1 MYKVNRSTG
10 AIMWTLGGKNSSFR
24 LGPGASFAFQH
35 DVRVRAFGDQFLTM
49 FDDGAGPPY
58 VHSQSRALKLELNL
72 KHMTADVVAQHE
84 HSPPLLSSFEGS
96 DEQLPDRDDFVGW
109 GQQPYFSEYNP
120 QGKLVFD
127 GRFVDDNL
135 SYRAYRFHWSGTPA
149 TPPAVATT
157 PPGPQ
162 DDRVRE
168 LERRHRRRTPGG
180 SSAASSAT
188 ALKPIVTAR
197 KRGFETAITTGA
209 RGYVAVQALGS
220 KNRPLGSRSAV
231 VQVPPPPPKPKPKP
245 KPKPHPPAAKPPPSP
260 RPRRSPAFPL
270 TGSYPGFIGILTR
283 IPAACA
289 GGSDPRPSPFI
300 GTPCHSC
307 SWTGSLVALA
317 YYLAFRLR
325 FTDGLGGAN
334 DRYGDLLTHTLPW
347 VVAVSLVTLALFGQY
362 QRLWTFVGQR
372 DYEAVVKG
380 LVVAT
385 LVIVGGIAFLH
396 PVTTTVAFQ
405 TTPVNLPGSVIA
417 LFFLLALALLI
428 GARFLVHI
436 VVEGRVHSFRV
447 AKGARD
453 VLIIG
458 GGQGGRLVVRE
469 LVRNPQLRLRP
480 VGFVDDDPRMQGI
493 KDEHGLK
500 VLGTTASEDLA
511 RILDEV
517 EPDEVVI
524 AIPSAPGTLRARVVT
539 ACRERG
545 IQVRTTPT
553 VFELL
558 QDGSGQLNVMRQL
571 REVRV
576 EDMLGREPVRME
588 IERVGAYLS
597 GQVVMVTGAGG
608 SIGAELCRQ
617 ISRVAPRSLVLVD
630 HAEDNLFEILRELEE
645 DRHVRTAVP
654 VLADC
659 REEERMREV
668 LTEHR
673 PSVVFHA
680 AAYKHVTM
688 MEVNPVEA
696 IRNNALATRV
706 VARIAA
712 EAQVAN
718 FVLVSTDKAVKPAT
732 VMGASKALAEWA
744 VEAAA
749 LRYPGTKYAT
759 VRFGNVLGS
768 SGSVVPIFR
777 RQIAAGGPV
786 TVTDPR
792 MKRYFMTIPEAVQL
806 IIRAGSLSEGSGEV
820 FVLEMGE
827 PIAIIDLAETMI
839 RLSGLEPERDIAIEI
854 VGARPGEKLH
864 EDLFNPY
871 ERLQPTPAQKILRAA
886 REPLDPAVGRAD
898 LRRDQPARARGRRR
912 RAGAARGQAVEL
924 SLRRPR
930 GARDRERRAGR
941 PASPT
946 PASPDSPRRLPAR
959 NMETIPFAVSV
970 HHFISSV
977 GADAGFAAF
986 IAVALLVLLYFSQ
999 ARETSNLRRRAD
1011 EAGQRVQELEDQ
1023 LYALSEQVAALP
1035 AEISVRAASPRA
1047 AAAYGAA
1054 RRAGARRR
1062 RRRRR

>member
-1 MYKVNRSTG
+1 M
-10 AIMWTLGGKNSSFR
+10 
-24 LGPGASFAFQH
+24 
-35 DVRVRAFGDQFLTM
+35 
-49 FDDGAGPPY
+49 
-58 VHSQSRALKLELNL
+58 
-72 KHMTADVVAQHE
+72 
-84 HSPPLLSSFEGS
+84 
-96 DEQLPDRDDFVGW
+96 
-109 GQQPYFSEYNP
+109 
-120 QGKLVFD
+120 
-127 GRFVDDNL
+127 
-135 SYRAYRFHWSGTPA
+135 
-149 TPPAVATT
+149 
-157 PPGPQ
+157 
-162 DDRVRE
+162 
-168 LERRHRRRTPGG
+168 RRRIR
-180 SSAASSAT
+180 SAAFPVHRHSVPQ
-188 ALKPIVTAR
+188 L
-197 KRGFETAITTGA
+197 
-209 RGYVAVQALGS
+209 
-220 KNRPLGSRSAV
+220 V
-231 VQVPPPPPKPKPKP
+231 VD
-245 KPKPHPPAAKPPPSP
+245 
-260 RPRRSPAFPL
+260 
-270 TGSYPGFIGILTR
+270 GI
-283 IPAACA
+283 
-289 GGSDPRPSPFI
+289 
-300 GTPCHSC
+300 
-307 SWTGSLVALA
+307 LVALA

-325 FTDGLGGAN
+325 FEDGLGGAN
-334 DRYGDLLTHTLPW
+334 ERYGDLLTHTIW
-347 VVAVSLVTLALFGQY
+347 WAVPVTLVVLAAFGQY

-372 DYEAVVKG
+372 DYEAAVKG
-380 LVVAT
+380 VIVST
-385 LVIVGGIAFLH
+385 LVIVGAIAFLH
-396 PVTTTVAFQ
+396 PVTTTPSVSVKNFTVSVQAS
-405 TTPVNLPGSVIA
+405 PVTLPGSVIA

-469 LVRNPQLRLRP
+469 LIRNPQLRLRP
-480 VGFVDDDPRMQGI
+480 VGFVDDDPRKVRT

-500 VLGTTASEDLA
+500 VLGTTDAEDLA

-608 SIGAELCRQ
+608 SIGSELCRQ
-617 ISRVAPRSLVLVD
+617 IARVAPQALILVD
-630 HAEDNLFEILRELEE
+630 HAEDNLFGILRELEE

-673 PSVVFHA
+673 PSIMFHA

-688 MEVNPVEA
+688 MELNPVEA

-712 EAQVAN
+712 EHRVGT

-749 LRYPGTKYAT
+749 MRYPDTKYAT

-777 RQIAAGGPV
+777 RQIAGGGPV

-792 MKRYFMTIPEAVQL
+792 MNRYFMTIPESVQL

-827 PIAIIDLAETMI
+827 PIAIIDLANTMI

-871 ERLQPTPAQKILRAA
+871 ERPQPTPAQKILRAA
-886 REPLDPAVGRAD
+886 REPLDP
-898 LRRDQPARARGRRR
+898 QS
-912 RAGAARGQAVEL
+912 VEQIF
-924 SLRRPR
+924 
-930 GARDRERRAGR
+930 GEI
-941 PASPT
+941 
-946 PASPDSPRRLPAR
+946 
-959 NMETIPFAVSV
+959 N
-970 HHFISSV
+970 
-977 GADAGFAAF
+977 
-986 IAVALLVLLYFSQ
+986 LLVLEGDAAALAKHVAKLSSSRFSERA
-999 ARETSNLRRRAD
+999 AREARESREPDTRIP
-1011 EAGQRVQELEDQ
+1011 G
-1023 LYALSEQVAALP
+1023 LP
-1035 AEISVRAASPRA
+1035 T
-1047 AAAYGAA
+1047 
-1054 RRAGARRR
+1054 
-1062 RRRRR
+1062 